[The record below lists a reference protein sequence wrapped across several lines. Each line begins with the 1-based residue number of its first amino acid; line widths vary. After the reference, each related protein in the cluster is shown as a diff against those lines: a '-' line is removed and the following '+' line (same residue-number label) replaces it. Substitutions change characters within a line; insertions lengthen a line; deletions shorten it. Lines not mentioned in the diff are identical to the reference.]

1 MKEKVKE
8 RGRHRERGGGVE
20 RRSTKEKEILK
31 HLIQEKIFICIV
43 NATNISNPVIHEV
56 TLGRNIVK
64 TSQVK
69 VLAKLGSSY
78 HQ

>member
-8 RGRHRERGGGVE
+8 RGRHTERGGGVE
-20 RRSTKEKEILK
+20 RRNTKEKEILK
-31 HLIQEKIFICIV
+31 HLIQEKIFICFVI
-43 NATNISNPVIHEV
+43 ASNISNPVIREV
-56 TLGRNIVK
+56 TSGRNIVK

-69 VLAKLGSSY
+69 VLAKLGSSH